1 MKHIY
6 KNIWTIPLLVVFQIF
21 ILNNINFLGYANPY
35 LYLIPIIT
43 LPYDTPKWILMIVS
57 IYTGIL
63 LDLDP
68 INFRLGMHSSILIFI
83 AFIKPTLQKLILN
96 KKTIEERYPLNLKKI
111 GYKNFSLLAI
121 SIILIH
127 NSLIFM
133 MEYFVFFNFYILFLK
148 VIISSLITYIVIL
161 ITQLI
166 TLKNK

>member
-1 MKHIY
+1 MIGS
-6 KNIWTIPLLVVFQIF
+6 
-21 ILNNINFLGYANPY
+21 IN
-35 LYLIPIIT
+35 
-43 LPYDTPKWILMIVS
+43 
-57 IYTGIL
+57 TGIL